1 MKCKKVLAF
10 SILIF
15 FAYNLSAQKFYNDTE
30 ASQHWVDSVFNSL
43 TPQQRIAQLMVVR
56 ESEMKSGAVYFYTDK
71 VEELIRDYNIGAI
84 CLFQGGPYAQAGL
97 INYFQQTAQTP
108 LMVCIDGETGLGM
121 RMLDSVAK
129 FPDQLTL
136 GALQDAGMV
145 YEVGKAIGEQ
155 CKREGINVNYAPVVD
170 INNNPNNP
178 VINFRSFGEDKYKV
192 ALFGTQMMRGI
203 QESYVM
209 ACAKHFPGHGD
220 VAVDSHL
227 DLPVISK
234 SFSALDSLELYPFK
248 TLFNEGVG
256 SVMIAHLSIPAI
268 DNTPH
273 LPTSLSKKNVTDLLR
288 NKLGFNGISFTDALE
303 MQGVAKYYP
312 QGDAAVQS
320 LVAGN
325 DMLCLPGDVPQAI
338 DRIQAAI
345 AKGVLDSIDITNRV
359 KKVLLAKYNLGL
371 NHFRAI
377 DTTNLYHD
385 LNKDVS
391 RLRAQV
397 ARNAITLLRVK
408 DSSLFPLRYDNKKIA
423 YVAVGIV
430 DSNALSTFLSIEK
443 FADVYFLG
451 YDDDAT
457 IADSLLKKISNNY
470 DAVVIGVHRFNKYPA
485 RNFGITESAIRFIK
499 NLQSSTKAITMVFGN
514 PYALKNFCDADNLV
528 ECYEDDAYFQQAAF
542 DWLNG
547 EFTAQGKLPVTV
559 CDAFHYG
566 DGITDFRLQKMAH
579 ASPETVGI
587 DSSKLYSQID
597 SIANDAIAQHATP
610 GCVVLVAK
618 DNKIVMDK
626 AYGYLTYDKKQPVD
640 TNTIYDLAS
649 VTKISST
656 LLSVMRLYDE
666 GKLDINKT
674 LGDYLPWVRGSNKSD
689 LVLKDVL
696 LHQAGLVA
704 YIPFYKETLDA
715 QGNPNPNIYHR
726 FPDSIYSVHVA
737 ANMWMRKDWI
747 DTIYERI
754 LQSKLELPI
763 RYIYSDNDFIFLG
776 KVVEQITGMTLD
788 EYAAKTF
795 YKPMH
800 LYNTTFKPYEHIPIN
815 NIAPTE
821 NEQQFREQL
830 IRSYVHDPGSAMFGG
845 VAGHAGLFSNVHDL
859 AILYSMLLNGGR
871 WDGVQYLK
879 KETIDYFSANHSDI
893 SRRAYGYDK
902 PEKDNAKRKEPYPC
916 KDASPLAYGHSGFT
930 GIWIWNDP
938 KYKLEFIFLSN
949 HVNPEGGSN
958 TKLITMNVRGK
969 VLQAVYD
976 AMNLSEHS
984 EKSH

>member
-1 MKCKKVLAF
+1 MIKNFFKHFRLFVVSIF
-10 SILIF
+10 SLLF
-15 FAYNLSAQKFYNDTE
+15 TCNLSAQTYYQQTP
-30 ASQHWVDSVFNSL
+30 ASQQWVDSVFNSL
-43 TPQQRIAQLMVVR
+43 TPQQRIAQLMVIR

-71 VEELIRDYNIGAI
+71 VDELIRDYNIGAI

-97 INYFQQTAQTP
+97 INHFQQTAQTP

-136 GALQDAGMV
+136 GALQDAGIV
-145 YEVGKAIGEQ
+145 YQIGKAIGAQ
-155 CKREGINVNYAPVVD
+155 CRREGINVNYAPVVD

-203 QESYVM
+203 QENGVM

-234 SFSALDSLELYPFK
+234 SYAALDSLELYPFK
-248 TLFNEGVG
+248 QLFNEGVG
-256 SVMIAHLSIPAI
+256 SVMIAHLSVPAI

-273 LPTSLSKKNVTDLLR
+273 LPTSLSKKTVTDLLR
-288 NKLGFNGISFTDALE
+288 NKLGLGGISFTDALE
-303 MQGVAKYYP
+303 MQGVAKYFP
-312 QGDAAVQS
+312 KGDAAVQS

-338 DRIQAAI
+338 NKIETAI
-345 AKGVLDSIDITNRV
+345 ANGVLDSTDIAGRV

-371 NHFRAI
+371 NHFHAI
-377 DTTNLYHD
+377 DTTNLYND
-385 LNKDVS
+385 LNKGINNI
-391 RLRAQV
+391 RAQV
-397 ARNAITLLRVK
+397 ARNAITLLRLK
-408 DSSLFPLRYDNKKIA
+408 DSSFFPLAYDNKKVA
-423 YVAVGIV
+423 YVAVGVV

-443 FADVYFLG
+443 FADIYFLG

-457 IADSLLKKISNNY
+457 IADSLLKKITNNY
-470 DAVVIGVHRFNKYPA
+470 DAVIIGVHHFNKYPA
-485 RNFGITESAIRFIK
+485 RNFGITESAINFIK
-499 NLQSSTKAITMVFGN
+499 HLQVTTHAITLVFGN

-547 EFTAQGKLPVTV
+547 EYTLQGKLPVTV
-559 CDAFHYG
+559 CDDFHYG
-566 DGITDFRLQKMAH
+566 DGITDYRLQKLAH
-579 ASPETVGI
+579 ANPGEVGI
-587 DSSKLYSQID
+587 DSLKMYAQID

-626 AYGYLTYDKKQPVD
+626 AYGYLTYNKQQHVD

-656 LLSVMRLYDE
+656 LLAVMKLYE
-666 GKLDINKT
+666 TGKLDLHKT
-674 LGDYLPWVRGSNKSD
+674 LGDYLPWVRGTDKSN
-689 LVLKDVL
+689 LVIEDILM
-696 LHQAGLVA
+696 HQAGLIA

-715 QGNPNPNIYHR
+715 QGNPDSNIYHR
-726 FPDSIYSVHVA
+726 FPDSVYSVHVA
-737 ANMWMRKDWI
+737 ANMYMRKDYV
-747 DTIYERI
+747 DTMFEHI
-754 LQSKLELPI
+754 LKSKLSEKK
-763 RYIYSDNDFIFLG
+763 YVYSDNDFIFLA
-776 KVVEQITGMTLD
+776 KVVQQITGMPMND
-788 EYAAKTF
+788 YVAETF

-800 LYNTTFKPYEHIPIN
+800 LYNTTFRPNEHIPVN

-821 NEQQFREQL
+821 SEKIFREQL
-830 IRSYVHDPGSAMFGG
+830 LKGYVHDPGAAMFGG

-871 WDGVQYLK
+871 WNGVQYLK
-879 KETIDYFSANHSDI
+879 KETIDYFSAYHSDI
-893 SRRAYGYDK
+893 SRRGLGYDK
-902 PEKDNAKRKEPYPC
+902 PEKDNAKREEPYPC
-916 KDASPLAYGHSGFT
+916 IDASPLAFGHSGFT
-930 GIWIWNDP
+930 GIWVWVDP
-938 KYKLEFIFLSN
+938 KYKLLFLFLSN
-949 HVNPEGGSN
+949 RVNPDGSN
-958 TKLITMNVRGK
+958 NKLINMNVRGK
-969 VLQAVYD
+969 ILEAVYQ
-976 AMNLSEHS
+976 AMLN
-984 EKSH
+984 K

>member
-1 MKCKKVLAF
+1 MNYKKACIIQL
-10 SILIF
+10 LIF
-15 FAYNLSAQKFYNDTE
+15 LTCNLSAQKFYTQTE
-30 ASQHWVDSVFNSL
+30 DSQHWVDSVFASL

-56 ESEMKSGAVYFYTDK
+56 ESEIRSGAVNFYTDK
-71 VEELIRDYNIGAI
+71 VEKLIRDYNIGAI

-97 INYFQQTAQTP
+97 INYFQQKAQTP

-136 GALQDAGMV
+136 GALQDAGIV

-155 CKREGINVNYAPVVD
+155 CRREGINVDYAPVVD

-203 QESYVM
+203 QENYVM

-220 VAVDSHL
+220 VAVDSHF

-234 SFSALDSLELYPFK
+234 SFAALDSLELYPFK
-248 TLFNEGVG
+248 QLFSEGVG

-268 DNTPH
+268 DNTSH

-288 NKLGFNGISFTDALE
+288 NNLGFKGISFTDALE
-303 MQGVAKYYP
+303 MQGVAKYFP
-312 QGDAAVQS
+312 QNNAAIQS

-338 DRIQAAI
+338 DGIQAAI
-345 AKGVLDSIDITNRV
+345 AKGVLDSTDIANRV
-359 KKVLLAKYNLGL
+359 KKVLLAKYNFGL
-371 NHFRAI
+371 NHFHAV
-377 DTTNLYHD
+377 DTTNLYND

-391 RLRAQV
+391 RLRAKV
-397 ARNAITLLRVK
+397 ARSAITLLRLK
-408 DSSLFPLRYDNKKIA
+408 DSALFPLAYDNKKVA
-423 YVAVGIV
+423 YVVVGIA

-443 FADVYFLG
+443 FADIYFMG
-451 YDDDAT
+451 YDDNAT
-457 IADSLLKKISNNY
+457 KADSILKKVSGNY

-485 RNFGITESAIRFIK
+485 RNFGLTSNALNLIK
-499 NLQSSTKAITMVFGN
+499 NLQSSTHAITMVFGN
-514 PYALKNFCDADNLV
+514 PYALKNFCDADNLL

-542 DWLNG
+542 NWLNG

-566 DGITDFRLQKMAH
+566 DGITDFGLEKIAT
-579 ASPETVGI
+579 ANPATVGL
-587 DSSKLYSQID
+587 DSSKLYTVID
-597 SIANDAIAQHATP
+597 SVAADAIAQHATP

-618 DNKIVMDK
+618 NNKIVMDK

-656 LLSVMRLYDE
+656 LLAVMKLYE
-666 GKLDINKT
+666 TGKLDLHKT
-674 LGDYLPWVRGSNKSD
+674 LGDYLPSVRGTNKSNLIIED
-689 LVLKDVL
+689 IL

-715 QGNPNPNIYHR
+715 QGDPNPNIYHS
-726 FPDSIYSVHVA
+726 FPDSVYSVHVA
-737 ANMWMRKDWI
+737 ANMYMRKDYV
-747 DTIYERI
+747 DTMFERI
-754 LQSKLELPI
+754 LQSKLGG
-763 RYIYSDNDFIFLG
+763 RKYIYSDNDFIYLA
-776 KVVEQITGMTLD
+776 KVVQEITGMPMND
-788 EYAAKTF
+788 YVAETF

-800 LYNTTFKPYEHIPIN
+800 LYNTTFRPNEHIPIN

-830 IRSYVHDPGSAMFGG
+830 LRAYVHDPGAAMFGG

-859 AILYSMLLNGGR
+859 AILYTMLLNGGR

-879 KETIDYFSANHSDI
+879 KETIDYFSAYHSDI
-893 SRRAYGYDK
+893 SRRALGYDK
-902 PEKDNAKRKEPYPC
+902 PEKDNAKRAEPYPC
-916 KDASPLAYGHSGFT
+916 ADASPLAFGHSGFT
-930 GIWIWNDP
+930 GIWVWVDP
-938 KYKLEFIFLSN
+938 KYNLLFIFLSN

-958 TKLITMNVRGK
+958 TKLSTLNVRGK
-969 VLQAVYD
+969 ILEAVYQ
-976 AMNLSEHS
+976 AMDR
-984 EKSH
+984 K

>member
-1 MKCKKVLAF
+1 MNYKKDFLIPVLVFF
-10 SILIF
+10 SCT
-15 FAYNLSAQKFYNDTE
+15 LSAQTFYTQTE
-30 ASQHWVDSVFNSL
+30 TSQHWVDSVFNSL

-56 ESEMKSGAVYFYTDK
+56 ESEIKSGAVIFYTDK
-71 VEELIRDYNIGAI
+71 VEQLIHDYNIGSI
-84 CLFQGGPYAQAGL
+84 CLFQGGPYKQAGL
-97 INYFQQTAQTP
+97 INHFQQIAQTP
-108 LMVCIDGETGLGM
+108 LMVSIDGETGLGM
-121 RMLDSVAK
+121 RMLDSVAR

-136 GALQDAGMV
+136 GALQDAGLV
-145 YEVGKAIGEQ
+145 YEVGKAIGAQ

-203 QESYVM
+203 QESNIM

-234 SFSALDSLELYPFK
+234 SYAALDSLELYPFK
-248 TLFNEGVG
+248 TVFNEGIG

-273 LPTSLSKKNVTDLLR
+273 LPTSLSKKNVTGLLR
-288 NKLGFNGISFTDALE
+288 DDLGFRGISFTDALE
-303 MQGVAKYYP
+303 MQGVAKYFP

-338 DRIQAAI
+338 DKIQTAI
-345 AKGVLDSIDITNRV
+345 SNGVLDSADIANRV

-371 NHFRAI
+371 DHVHAV
-377 DTTNLYHD
+377 DTTNLYND

-397 ARNAITLLRVK
+397 ARNAITLLRLK
-408 DSSLFPLRYDNKKIA
+408 DSSFFPLPYDNKKVA

-430 DSNALSTFLSIEK
+430 DSNALATFLSIEK
-443 FADVYFLG
+443 FADIYFMG
-451 YDDDAT
+451 YDDDST
-457 IADSLLKKISNNY
+457 IADSILKQVSNNY
-470 DAVVIGVHRFNKYPA
+470 DAVIIGVHGFNKYPA
-485 RNFGITESAIRFIK
+485 RNFGLTQSALNLIK
-499 NLQSSTKAITMVFGN
+499 NLQSSTHAITMVFGN
-514 PYALKNFCDADNLV
+514 PYALKNFCDANNLV

-547 EFTAQGKLPVTV
+547 EYTLQGKLPVTV

-566 DGITDFRLQKMAH
+566 DGITDYRLQRLAH
-579 ASPETVGI
+579 ANPQAVNM
-587 DSSKLYSQID
+587 DSAKLYSTID
-597 SIANDAIAQHATP
+597 SIAADAIAQHATP

-626 AYGYLTYDKKQPVD
+626 AYGYLTYNNQQPVD

-649 VTKISST
+649 VTKISAT

-696 LHQAGLVA
+696 LHQAGLIA
-704 YIPFYKETLDA
+704 FIPFYKETLDA

-726 FPDSIYSVHVA
+726 FPDSLYSVHVA
-737 ANMWMRKDWI
+737 ANMYMRKDWV
-747 DTIYERI
+747 DTMFERI
-754 LQSKLELPI
+754 LLSKLELPI
-763 RYIYSDNDFIFLG
+763 KYIYSDNDFIFLG
-776 KVVEQITGMTLD
+776 KIVQQITGMPLD

-800 LYNTTFKPYEHIPIN
+800 LYNTTFKPFEHIPIN

-821 NEQQFREQL
+821 DEQQFREQL

-859 AILYSMLLNGGR
+859 AILYSMLLNGGE
-871 WDGVQYLK
+871 WNGVHYIK
-879 KETIDYFSANHSDI
+879 KETIDYFSQYHSEI
-893 SRRAYGYDK
+893 SRRAFGFDK

-916 KDASPLAYGHSGFT
+916 ISASPLAYGHSGFT
-930 GIWIWNDP
+930 GIWVWNDP
-938 KYKLEFIFLSN
+938 KYNLEFIFLSN
-949 HVNPEGGSN
+949 HVNPEGGAN
-958 TKLITMNVRGK
+958 TNLITMNVRGK
-969 VLQAVYD
+969 ILQAVYD
-976 AMNLSEHS
+976 AMYN
-984 EKSH
+984 K

>member
-1 MKCKKVLAF
+1 MNYKKDFLIPVLVFF
-10 SILIF
+10 SCT
-15 FAYNLSAQKFYNDTE
+15 LSAQTFYTQTE
-30 ASQHWVDSVFNSL
+30 TSQHWVDSVFNSL

-56 ESEMKSGAVYFYTDK
+56 ESEIKSGAVIFYTDK
-71 VEELIRDYNIGAI
+71 VEQLIHDYNIGSI
-84 CLFQGGPYAQAGL
+84 CLFQGGPYKQAGL
-97 INYFQQTAQTP
+97 INHFQQIAQTP
-108 LMVCIDGETGLGM
+108 LMVSIDGETGLGM
-121 RMLDSVAK
+121 RMLDSVAR

-136 GALQDAGMV
+136 GALQDAGLV
-145 YEVGKAIGEQ
+145 YEVGKAIGAQ

-203 QESYVM
+203 QESNIM

-234 SFSALDSLELYPFK
+234 SYAALDSLELYPFK
-248 TLFNEGVG
+248 TVFNEGIG

-273 LPTSLSKKNVTDLLR
+273 LPTSLSKKNVTGLLR
-288 NKLGFNGISFTDALE
+288 DDLGFRGISFTDALE
-303 MQGVAKYYP
+303 MQGVAKYFP

-338 DRIQAAI
+338 DKIQTAI
-345 AKGVLDSIDITNRV
+345 SNGVLDSADIANRV

-371 NHFRAI
+371 NHFHAV
-377 DTTNLYHD
+377 DTTNLYND

-397 ARNAITLLRVK
+397 ARNAITLLRLK
-408 DSSLFPLRYDNKKIA
+408 DSSFFPLPYDNKKVA

-430 DSNALSTFLSIEK
+430 DSNALATFLSIEK
-443 FADVYFLG
+443 FADIYFMG
-451 YDDDAT
+451 YDDDST
-457 IADSLLKKISNNY
+457 IADSILKQVSNNY
-470 DAVVIGVHRFNKYPA
+470 DAVIIGVHGFNKYPA
-485 RNFGITESAIRFIK
+485 RNFGLTQSALNLIK
-499 NLQSSTKAITMVFGN
+499 NLQSSTHAITMVFGN
-514 PYALKNFCDADNLV
+514 PYALKNFCDANNLV

-547 EFTAQGKLPVTV
+547 EYTLQGKLPVTV

-566 DGITDFRLQKMAH
+566 DGITDYRLQRLAH
-579 ASPETVGI
+579 ANPQAVNM
-587 DSSKLYSQID
+587 DSAKLYSTID
-597 SIANDAIAQHATP
+597 SIAADAIAQHATP

-626 AYGYLTYDKKQPVD
+626 AYGYLTYNNQQPVD

-649 VTKISST
+649 VTKISAT

-689 LVLKDVL
+689 LVLKDIL
-696 LHQAGLVA
+696 LHQAGLIA
-704 YIPFYKETLDA
+704 FIPFYKETLDA

-726 FPDSIYSVHVA
+726 FPDSLYSVHVA
-737 ANMWMRKDWI
+737 ANMYMRKDWV
-747 DTIYERI
+747 DTMFERI
-754 LQSKLELPI
+754 LLSKLELPI
-763 RYIYSDNDFIFLG
+763 KYIYSDNDFIFLG
-776 KVVEQITGMTLD
+776 KIVQQITGMPLD

-800 LYNTTFKPYEHIPIN
+800 LYNTTFKPFEHIPIN

-821 NEQQFREQL
+821 DEQQFREQL

-859 AILYSMLLNGGR
+859 AILYSMLLNGGE
-871 WDGVQYLK
+871 WNGVHYIK
-879 KETIDYFSANHSDI
+879 KETIDYFSQYHSEI
-893 SRRAYGYDK
+893 SRRAFGFDK

-916 KDASPLAYGHSGFT
+916 ISASPLAYGHSGFT
-930 GIWIWNDP
+930 GIWVWNDP
-938 KYKLEFIFLSN
+938 KYNLEFIFLSN
-949 HVNPEGGSN
+949 HVNPEGGAN
-958 TKLITMNVRGK
+958 TNLITMNVRGK
-969 VLQAVYD
+969 ILQAVYD
-976 AMNLSEHS
+976 AMYN
-984 EKSH
+984 K